1 MSDKNIQDI
10 DLSEEIEIE
19 EYGKANKEVPKA
31 SVYLLRIDKSKYK
44 TNDVLLTGRQLL
56 EMASKNPIEQYK
68 LFQKLHGGQRK
79 EIKHDETVDLRAKGI
94 ERFQTVPL
102 CETEG

>member
-1 MSDKNIQDI
+1 MSNENTQHIEI
-10 DLSEEIEIE
+10 YENIEIE

-31 SVYLLRIDKSKYK
+31 SFYLLRIDKSKYK
-44 TNDVLLTGRQLL
+44 TSDIFLTGRQLL
-56 EMASKNPIEQYK
+56 EMALKIPIEQYK

-79 EIKHDETVDLRAKGI
+79 EIKYDETVDLRAKGI

>member
-1 MSDKNIQDI
+1 MSDENLQDI
-10 DLSEEIEIE
+10 DLLEEIEIE

-31 SVYLLRIDKSKYK
+31 SNYLLRIDKSKYK
-44 TNDVLLTGRQLL
+44 TSDVFITGRQLL
-56 EMASKNPIEQYK
+56 EMALKTPIEQYK

-79 EIKHDETVDLRAKGI
+79 EIKHDETVDLSMKGI